1 MIQINILGFHDN
13 RMRFLRMSL
22 MFLTKIKDENKK
34 KIKIV
39 IYTSNNHQYDGWV
52 KFKDEHT
59 DILFEIINVGPD
71 YMSKI
76 DLSIESECK
85 YSCSMDDDIMM
96 SNYVW
101 DYMIENIELLDND
114 ENLVLT
120 PVVSN
125 GIPSCDY
132 FLEDY
137 CTDEERIEI
146 QDIFKNTR
154 TNDYWGVNYASLN
167 AYHQKYWNYNE
178 YYENVSKLNH
188 FYKGIHPVRISI
200 PAHRKISEI
209 ICENPERLI
218 KERDFH
224 IQESTFPYLCNSFY
238 FIRTDTWKK
247 IVTNKSLFR
256 DGFDE
261 VPLNIYKEQNNLKF
275 LFVRNGLCLHMAY
288 NTIGNEQQHLQ
299 IYYTENLV
307 KKLEEMI

>member
-1 MIQINILGFHDN
+1 MIQINILGHHDN

-22 MFLTKIKDENKK
+22 MFLTKIKDKNKK
-34 KIKIV
+34 KIKVV
-39 IYTSNNHQYDGWV
+39 IYTTNTHQYDGWV

-59 DILFEIINVGPD
+59 DIKFEIINVGPD
-71 YMSKI
+71 YMTKI
-76 DLSIESECK
+76 GLSIKSKYK
-85 YSCSMDDDIMM
+85 YSCSMDDDIML

-101 DYMIENIELLDND
+101 DYMIENVELLDND

-120 PVVSN
+120 PVISN

-137 CTDEERIEI
+137 CTDEERTEI
-146 QDIFKNTR
+146 QDIFKNTK
-154 TNDYWGVNYASLN
+154 TDNKWGVDYTSLN
-167 AYHQKYWNYNE
+167 SYYQKYWDYNE

-218 KERDFH
+218 KEREFS

-247 IVTNKSLFR
+247 IINNKSLFR

-261 VPLNIYKEQNNLKF
+261 VPLNIYKEQNNSKF
-275 LFVRNGLCLHMAY
+275 LFIRNGLCLHMAY
-288 NTIGNEQQHLQ
+288 NTIGIEQEYLQ
-299 IYYTENLV
+299 SYYTGNLI